1 MQKAQMVRKYRQA
14 LEKLYDHTVTISEMV
29 TEFNPETYRTEPVE
43 KIIYKDLPCRIS
55 FVSQETVMGEDISLS
70 SKKVKLFIGPEIK
83 IKDSSKIVANVNDN
97 IIEFELSSPAFIYP
111 THREYILSY
120 KDEIN

>member
-1 MQKAQMVRKYRQA
+1 MEKIKLVKEYRKAIEQ
-14 LEKLYDHTVTISEMV
+14 LYEHTVTISEMV

-55 FVSQETVMGEDISLS
+55 FISQETVMGENISLS
-70 SKKVKLFIGPEIK
+70 ANKVKLFIAPEIM
-83 IKDSSKIVANVNDN
+83 IKDSSKIVANINDN
-97 IIEFELSSPAFIYP
+97 IIEFELSSPPFIYP
-111 THREYILSY
+111 THREYVLSY